1 MRTTLFTL
9 ALAVAVPAH
18 AQTDPVATAQ
28 GQILSATA
36 RGYAERDA
44 ARLRRGDP
52 PRTTAQRRHEADCAR
67 LWKLREGMTRSE
79 RVRLYDLCPR

>member
-1 MRTTLFTL
+1 MRTTLFLL
-9 ALAVAVPAH
+9 AMTVALPAH
-18 AQTDPVATAQ
+18 AQVDPVTTAQ

-44 ARLRRGDP
+44 ARLRRGVP
-52 PRTTAQRRHEADCAR
+52 PKTAAERKHEADCAQM
-67 LWKLREGMTRSE
+67 WKLRKRMTRSE

>member
-1 MRTTLFTL
+1 MRTTLFLL
-9 ALAVAVPAH
+9 AIAVAVPAH
-18 AQTDPVATAQ
+18 TQVDPVTTAQ

-44 ARLRRGDP
+44 ARLRRGV
-52 PRTTAQRRHEADCAR
+52 PRKTAAERKHEADCAQ
-67 LWKLREGMTRSE
+67 LWQRRERMTRSE

>member
-1 MRTTLFTL
+1 MRTTLFLL
-9 ALAVAVPAH
+9 ALAVAIPAH
-18 AQTDPVATAQ
+18 AQVDPVTTAQ

-44 ARLRRGDP
+44 ARLRRGVP
-52 PRTTAQRRHEADCAR
+52 PKTAAERKQEADCAQ
-67 LWKLREGMTRSE
+67 LWKLRERMTRSE